1 MEKGKAFAIIV
12 IAVKI
17 RTIKIILVADR
28 VNTVSPTYAAEI
40 QTPEF
45 GYGLDEV
52 LRMVNYKLSGILN
65 GIDYDTFDPKTDKA
79 LPYKFSSGKTSRPY
93 CP

>member
-1 MEKGKAFAIIV
+1 MMMGRSNGDGCELYESRYFY
-12 IAVKI
+12 
-17 RTIKIILVADR
+17 ADR

-79 LPYKFSSGKTSRPY
+79 LPYKFDRKI
-93 CP
+93 

>member
-1 MEKGKAFAIIV
+1 MGTAVNFMKAGIFY
-12 IAVKI
+12 
-17 RTIKIILVADR
+17 ADR

-45 GYGLDEV
+45 GCGLDEV

-65 GIDYDTFDPKTDKA
+65 RINSIA
-79 LPYKFSSGKTSRPY
+79 RI
-93 CP
+93 